1 MRFDVAHQAV
11 QIITL
16 CHVAPSQ
23 HIRRAVCD
31 GTHRPY
37 YPPCGEAMGRWQPE
51 GLTEGLWRYR
61 RGTPPTPRSRSPPP
75 PLRRREGQPPPPPP
89 TSRPPP
95 SSPTRVPR
103 PPPCFGFRPAPSTPP
118 TPPVLPPTRPPAL
131 AP

>member
-1 MRFDVAHQAV
+1 MIMVPPISTRSDTLFPYRSLFRSILEVIEFGRREPVGKAQSDHHEETGDREVQTEEAREPAAAEPPHLGMRFEVAHQAV

-51 GLTEGLWRYR
+51 GLTEGLWR
-61 RGTPPTPRSRSPPP
+61 
-75 PLRRREGQPPPPPP
+75 
-89 TSRPPP
+89 
-95 SSPTRVPR
+95 
-103 PPPCFGFRPAPSTPP
+103 
-118 TPPVLPPTRPPAL
+118 
-131 AP
+131 

>member
-1 MRFDVAHQAV
+1 MRFEVAHQAV

-61 RGTPPTPRSRSPPP
+61 RGPPPTPSR
-75 PLRRREGQPPPPPP
+75 RAPPPPPP
-89 TSRPPP
+89 PREGHPPAAAPNPPQPP
-95 SSPTRVPR
+95 SLSPRLHIRREPR
-103 PPPCFGFRPAPSTPP
+103 LGSGWQ
-118 TPPVLPPTRPPAL
+118 
-131 AP
+131 

>member
-1 MRFDVAHQAV
+1 MRFEVAHQAV

-23 HIRRAVCD
+23 HVRRAVCD

-61 RGTPPTPRSRSPPP
+61 RGPSTTASRRSPSPW
-75 PLRRREGQPPPPPP
+75 LRRREDHHPAAATIPAH
-89 TSRPPP
+89 TA
-95 SSPTRVPR
+95 SSVTRMPH
-103 PPPCFGFRPAPSTPP
+103 PLA
-118 TPPVLPPTRPPAL
+118 VLS
-131 AP
+131 

>member
-51 GLTEGLWRYR
+51 GLTEGLSRYR
-61 RGTPPTPRSRSPPP
+61 RGPPTPPSR
-75 PLRRREGQPPPPPP
+75 RAPPPPPP
-89 TSRPPP
+89 HRQEQPPP
-95 SSPTRVPR
+95 APPLSSPSPSFLTRNP
-103 PPPCFGFRPAPSTPP
+103 PAPASLTALTLPRHPTTRTGCAPP
-118 TPPVLPPTRPPAL
+118 HHPHF